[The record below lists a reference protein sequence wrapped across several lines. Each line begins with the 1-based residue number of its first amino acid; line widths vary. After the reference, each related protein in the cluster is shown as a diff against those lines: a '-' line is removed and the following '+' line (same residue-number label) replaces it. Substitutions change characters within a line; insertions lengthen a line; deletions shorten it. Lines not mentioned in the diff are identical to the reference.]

1 MNYHKE
7 ALKAFASNVC
17 LVSSLTKEELNK
29 LFEYLSE
36 VELKVVIARYGLLDN
51 TPQTLLEVG
60 RLMDINKDEVRLI
73 EDKAVKKLRFHYRRM
88 KNGGRLCYQ

>member
-29 LFEYLSE
+29 LFEYLSATANLATCSGE
-36 VELKVVIARYGLLDN
+36 FS
-51 TPQTLLEVG
+51 QS
-60 RLMDINKDEVRLI
+60 
-73 EDKAVKKLRFHYRRM
+73 
-88 KNGGRLCYQ
+88 